1 MVVNSL
7 SCSDSSISIAAQRWL
22 IRALSLNDVVR
33 ILEPVLLLL
42 LHPSTQR
49 CSIQSI
55 KENFKAGNYLKK
67 KKKKSLFHLAGY
79 LYSFF
84 FSLLKGDLKILSNR
98 SRSSTKTSGMPADSV
113 ATEITSLN
121 FMNIVDRETLWTE
134 LDNGPELTKPDS
146 LVASRT
152 ESELTEEAEDRVEE
166 EEEEEEES
174 EHTESA
180 DTSGAHVSTEDSSS
194 GSALYPNPDDGHLV
208 NGLQRVESECTQ
220 ASDSLSSDEED
231 LEVDAMAKFRLLKQ
245 EREKREAIDS
255 LFRHVLLYPVAGGW
269 CHLLQ
274 GLALLNSLLRSGAEC
289 ALVDAL
295 CTTSLDTSS
304 AAHLNLVSNLLQRHQ
319 QVQDGHGFYGSLLSP
334 SSTSVAPSMLIELLL
349 SLCLRFMRSHY
360 PIYLTL
366 GPLDQQGN
374 NEVQVK
380 SVEVL
385 TQIVKQLCF
394 MAQKQGPNEA
404 TLELICKL
412 LSGCKVQ
419 EYALLTL
426 SASMYVSQ
434 RGAEKGQSKCME
446 LMDGERGLS
455 EESLVNFGAGGGPD
469 QYPLQMQLLKLI
481 QDLIILEYHVLPGS
495 AVPASAAAGPH
506 GEPREVPGTPL
517 TREWQTAVLFQQSIK
532 SAQYVQSNPITAQGM
547 FVSAAS
553 RALQPQYGYA
563 MHPHWVSLLCTSLPF
578 LGRSLSIIVAPLI
591 SQICRNLDELVKLC
605 EHDGGKRDHRYS
617 HKHTHTHNI
626 LSEPP
631 PATCV

>member
-1 MVVNSL
+1 M
-7 SCSDSSISIAAQRWL
+7 
-22 IRALSLNDVVR
+22 
-33 ILEPVLLLL
+33 
-42 LHPSTQR
+42 
-49 CSIQSI
+49 
-55 KENFKAGNYLKK
+55 
-67 KKKKSLFHLAGY
+67 
-79 LYSFF
+79 
-84 FSLLKGDLKILSNR
+84 
-98 SRSSTKTSGMPADSV
+98 

-121 FMNIVDRETLWTE
+121 VMNIMDRETLWTE
-134 LDNGPELTKPDS
+134 LDNGPELIKPPDS
-146 LVASRT
+146 LVVSRT
-152 ESELTEEAEDRVEE
+152 ESEQTEEEEGREAE

-194 GSALYPNPDDGHLV
+194 GSALYPNPDDGRLV
-208 NGLQRVESECTQ
+208 NGLQRVESEHTQ

-231 LEVDAMAKFRLLKQ
+231 SELEAMAKSRLLKQ

-255 LFRHVLLYPVAGGW
+255 LFRHMLLYPVPGGW

-289 ALVDAL
+289 SLVNAL

-319 QVQDGHGFYGSLLSP
+319 QMQDGLGFYGSLLSP
-334 SSTSVAPSMLIELLL
+334 SSLSSMAPSLLIELLL

-366 GPLDQQGN
+366 GPLDQKGN
-374 NEVQVK
+374 KEVQVK

-385 TQIVKQLCF
+385 TQIVKQLCC
-394 MAQKQGPNEA
+394 MAQKQGDNEA
-404 TLELICKL
+404 NLQLIRKL
-412 LSGCKVQ
+412 LTGCKVQ

-446 LMDGERGLS
+446 LMDGEGGVS
-455 EESLVNFGAGGGPD
+455 EESLVNFGVGAGPE

-481 QDLIILEYHVLPGS
+481 QDLIILEYLVLPGG
-495 AVPASAAAGPH
+495 AVSPSLPSGSP
-506 GEPREVPGTPL
+506 GEPREHPGASTPL
-517 TREWQTAVLFQQSIK
+517 AREWQTAVLFQQSIK
-532 SAQYVQSNPITAQGM
+532 AAQYVQSHPITAQGM
-547 FVSAAS
+547 FVSAAA

-563 MHPHWVSLLCTSLPF
+563 MHPHWVSLLCTSLPY

-591 SQICRNLDELVKLC
+591 SQICKNLDELVKLC
-605 EHDGGKRDHRYS
+605 EHDGGKLSHRYCNMHMYQS
-617 HKHTHTHNI
+617 CQIIH
-626 LSEPP
+626 S
-631 PATCV
+631 